1 MGPTP
6 TTPMD
11 LYYKV
16 PNDQQKPTSFSYNT
30 NRCRF
35 FLKIGTYLRIKVPAL
50 CCPPVSAF
58 FSPSLPPPSLAPFLL
73 TSLSLSLAGG
83 WRARSQAGTGKGRG
97 GWQAVCR
104 GGGGCRRRARS
115 RGRRRVGA
123 EVAAGNGR
131 RAGMEAATGGGLSRL
146 RRSPSRQAE

>member
-1 MGPTP
+1 MGPMP

-16 PNDQQKPTSFSYNT
+16 PNDQQKPTSFSYNS

-58 FSPSLPPPSLAPFLL
+58 FLLLSPPSLAPFLL
-73 TSLSLSLAGG
+73 TSLSLSLSRWWVAGEEPGRDGQGQRRLAGG
-83 WRARSQAGTGKGRG
+83 VQGRRRLPAAGEEPRP
-97 GWQAVCR
+97 AA
-104 GGGGCRRRARS
+104 GGGGGSCGQR
-115 RGRRRVGA
+115 
-123 EVAAGNGR
+123 
-131 RAGMEAATGGGLSRL
+131 ATGRDGGGY
-146 RRSPSRQAE
+146 RRWAKQAAPISIPPS

>member
-73 TSLSLSLAGG
+73 TSLSLSLSLVGGGRGARPGRARAEAAGRRCAGAEAAAGG
-83 WRARSQAGTGKGRG
+83 GRG
-97 GWQAVCR
+97 AEA
-104 GGGGCRRRARS
+104 GGGW
-115 RGRRRVGA
+115 GRR
-123 EVAAGNGR
+123 
-131 RAGMEAATGGGLSRL
+131 
-146 RRSPSRQAE
+146 